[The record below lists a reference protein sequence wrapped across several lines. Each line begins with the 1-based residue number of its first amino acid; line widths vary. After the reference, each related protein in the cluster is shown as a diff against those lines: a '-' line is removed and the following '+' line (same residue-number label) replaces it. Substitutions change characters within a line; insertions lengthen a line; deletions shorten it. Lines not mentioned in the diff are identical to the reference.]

1 MIRIILALCLV
12 VHSSAVSAVTER
24 PEMSEQDAREYTESL
39 YLGDA
44 NVPWTPVGSV
54 ARSANPDFTVA
65 QDGSGTHRTIQ
76 SALDALPRS
85 GRPFSIAVKDG
96 VYRELICIQDR
107 VPFTLYGLGKAPRD
121 VQIVY
126 SLYAGLSSAIHQ
138 ANPCITAQSPIVGT
152 AGSSTAFLQ
161 GNQISLA
168 NLSISNDSMEG
179 VFNGQGYPLGAGESG
194 GAQGVALTVQGDQIH
209 LQNVELWGHQDTF
222 YVRRASSLRDA
233 EPQRILF
240 ENGLVAGDVDFIF
253 GDATLVIRNSL
264 ILSRSGRRTPPN
276 GGHILAPSTPTNQRL
291 GFLVSRSWLLA
302 EAGLA
307 RKSHSLGRA
316 WDFGVINGGYQ
327 PGISPNGQALIRDSI
342 LGPHVRPWYMSTSR
356 RPYAADGPFANR
368 LLEFRNVSTEGP
380 ERDILPRFGGWAS
393 LAGVVGGSMASPDR
407 VFDIHTRR
415 DLVQA
420 LALEGLS
427 PRILRVHREIR
438 MDSSETGSILTE
450 EDFRDADF
458 QWSAFEAAYSPKT
471 WGMKRPQGPLE
482 EARRRSGRHQA
493 RHVIARIPSNTTVIG
508 MTQEAGITGGGL
520 SIDDG
525 ENIVVRGLRFR
536 QARDYFPQWD
546 PSDGRAGDWNA
557 QYDSLALRR
566 ATRVWV
572 DGNHFSSHISEET
585 PRTLF
590 DRPIE
595 HFDALLDITHRS
607 DLITVSWNRFEE
619 HRKVTLVGGSD
630 RADDADALRVT
641 FHHNHYRDVGSR
653 APRVRFGKVHL
664 YNNLYT
670 MSAGAERWF
679 DYSIGLGKE
688 SQVLMQSNAWEIP
701 KDIPLNR
708 LLKNWGG
715 RVLKE
720 VDSSVNGRSVQL
732 KAAIELDQQVS
743 FDSEATF
750 FPPYRFRLEPS
761 ASLRDVITRGA
772 GSTLN

>member
-1 MIRIILALCLV
+1 
-12 VHSSAVSAVTER
+12 
-24 PEMSEQDAREYTESL
+24 
-39 YLGDA
+39 
-44 NVPWTPVGSV
+44 
-54 ARSANPDFTVA
+54 
-65 QDGSGTHRTIQ
+65 
-76 SALDALPRS
+76 
-85 GRPFSIAVKDG
+85 
-96 VYRELICIQDR
+96 
-107 VPFTLYGLGKAPRD
+107 
-121 VQIVY
+121 
-126 SLYAGLSSAIHQ
+126 
-138 ANPCITAQSPIVGT
+138 
-152 AGSSTAFLQ
+152 
-161 GNQISLA
+161 
-168 NLSISNDSMEG
+168 
-179 VFNGQGYPLGAGESG
+179 
-194 GAQGVALTVQGDQIH
+194 
-209 LQNVELWGHQDTF
+209 
-222 YVRRASSLRDA
+222 
-233 EPQRILF
+233 
-240 ENGLVAGDVDFIF
+240 
-253 GDATLVIRNSL
+253 
-264 ILSRSGRRTPPN
+264 
-276 GGHILAPSTPTNQRL
+276 
-291 GFLVSRSWLLA
+291 
-302 EAGLA
+302 
-307 RKSHSLGRA
+307 
-316 WDFGVINGGYQ
+316 
-327 PGISPNGQALIRDSI
+327 
-342 LGPHVRPWYMSTSR
+342 
-356 RPYAADGPFANR
+356 
-368 LLEFRNVSTEGP
+368 
-380 ERDILPRFGGWAS
+380 
-393 LAGVVGGSMASPDR
+393 
-407 VFDIHTRR
+407 
-415 DLVQA
+415 
-420 LALEGLS
+420 
-427 PRILRVHREIR
+427 

-493 RHVIARIPSNTTVIG
+493 RHVIAQIPSNTTVIG

-520 SIDDG
+520 SIDGG